1 MKTENR
7 MKKNTAQSDTAISY
21 IDHKYLL
28 IIYLIV
34 MELSSIC
41 ELSSALRGDDLEKS
55 ELVRKKITL
64 ELAIKQQEGRVCN
77 YASLYCS

>member
-1 MKTENR
+1 
-7 MKKNTAQSDTAISY
+7 
-21 IDHKYLL
+21 
-28 IIYLIV
+28 
-34 MELSSIC
+34 MELSSVC